1 MKITDLLLVESKYK
15 KVKESDGFGVNDG
28 FADALPGVKVMSLQ
42 QFVGKDDPDSEVAED
57 LYSEEEV
64 DEAKFLGAR
73 TKEIPEPEM
82 TDYLSRI
89 IDKKKT
95 KTDKYKNPYIHGGN
109 IPIVDSDTGRKFD
122 LEALKKEIK
131 VRPKQLLK
139 QNEKMV
145 HSDGTSS
152 IFFNIGLPAL
162 KGLAVDEDSNQFVV
176 ADTCPGA
183 GACQIYC
190 YAMKGGYVQWKASSM
205 SQTRVLNFLLNDPDG
220 FKKKLSEEIGAA
232 EKKYGKKGSRVIVRW
247 HDAGDFFSP
256 EYLDLAYAVA
266 KDHPDVSFYAYTKI
280 ADVAAGAKP
289 KNFRINFSGGAKPS
303 QERKVDFAKVKHSR
317 VVPKEMF
324 KELVSKNDQGRWQF
338 NSASDLNKFKQELS
352 VKYKVDPKSILT
364 YDEMMRTPESD
375 EPKYNVIVMPGDG
388 DDSANRPDV
397 LGTYL
402 LFH

>member
-1 MKITDLLLVESKYK
+1 MKIHEFLSEGKSKK
-15 KVKESDGFGVNDG
+15 IPKAQGFGINDG
-28 FADALPGVKVMSLQ
+28 FADALPGIKVMSLQ
-42 QFVGKDDPDSEVAED
+42 QFVGKDDPTSEVSEEMYEED
-57 LYSEEEV
+57 L
-64 DEAKFLGAR
+64 DEDNKFLGAKTR
-73 TKEIPEPEM
+73 EIPEPEM
-82 TDYLSRI
+82 TDYLSRVV
-89 IDKKKT
+89 DKKKL
-95 KTDKYKNPYIHGGN
+95 KTDKYKNPYVHGGN
-109 IPIVDSDTGRKFD
+109 VPIVDTDSGRKFD
-122 LEALKKEIK
+122 LEKLKKEIK

-152 IFFNIGLPAL
+152 VFFNIGLPAL
-162 KGLAVDEDSNQFVV
+162 KGLAVDEETNQFVV

-205 SQTRVLNFLLNDPDG
+205 SQTRVLNFLLNDPQG
-220 FKKKLSEEIGAA
+220 FKKKLSEEVAAA
-232 EKKYGKKGSRVIVRW
+232 EKKFGKKGSRVIVRW

-266 KDHPDVSFYAYTKI
+266 KDHPDVNFYAYTKM

-303 QERKVDFAKVKHSR
+303 QERRVDFKKVKHSR

-324 KELVSKNDQGRWQF
+324 KELIKKNDQGRWVW
-338 NSASDLNKFKQELS
+338 NSKQDLVDFKQELGR
-352 VKYKVDPKSILT
+352 KYNVNPSSLLT

-375 EPKYNVIVMPGDG
+375 DPKYNVIVMPGDG